1 MLKKRMS
8 LIAGAVVVA
17 LGATALFA
25 GTVFAGG
32 PGPKAGYGDE
42 IGGRDIPLAVA
53 AELTGLTE
61 EQLLAEL
68 EGGKTIP
75 ALLEEMEIDLA
86 TFHQAVADARQAA
99 VEDAVEL
106 GAITPEQAKAMLQKM
121 QERQAQG
128 TPGPYGPQAGTR
140 QMLKDGTCDGA
151 GPSGPMGGA
160 SYGEPGEGTG
170 PGLSRHYGAAWR

>member
-1 MLKKRMS
+1 MLKRMS
-8 LIAGAVVVA
+8 LVAGAVVVA
-17 LGATALFA
+17 LAAAALLG

-53 AELTGLTE
+53 ADLTGLTE

-75 ALLEEMEIDLA
+75 ALLEEMGIDLA

-99 VEDAVEL
+99 VQEAADS
-106 GAITPEQAKAMLQKM
+106 GSITSEQAQAMLQRM

-128 TPGPYGPQAGTR
+128 ATGPQGQQAGTR
-140 QMLKDGTCDGA
+140 QMLRDGNCDGA
-151 GPSGPMGGA
+151 GPSGPMGSA